1 MIATYILFL
10 TPVLLFVLAFLY
22 ETYMSFARLYSKK
35 IRTAYLKS
43 TWEFTHTLLVFAVV
57 MLIMLCT
64 QALDKLADR
73 LFLSTFLAAVALGL
87 RAALYIYIFYV
98 QKKPTRSL
106 LDWIFAW
113 SHVVAAL
120 LLVVTVLK
128 AVWFLHSENPT
139 INTQFLPYF
148 LPGLALV
155 LAATCIPI
163 ISIYRTKD

>member
-1 MIATYILFL
+1 MISVYILFL
-10 TPVLLFVLAFLY
+10 VPVVLFVLAFLY

-35 IRTAYLKS
+35 IRTNYLTS

-57 MLIMLCT
+57 MLVMLCT
-64 QALDKLADR
+64 QALDRLADT

-98 QKKPTRSL
+98 QKKPTRSVI
-106 LDWIFAW
+106 DWVFAW

-128 AVWFLHSENPT
+128 AVWFLYKQNPP

-163 ISIYRTKD
+163 LTIYRTKD